1 MNSDSYQRWAVA
13 GPADFEARTVPLSD
27 LCPPGTEVIHAWYL
41 DLSALAQS
49 LQTALDGHENG
60 TGESSFTPGQL
71 IFARRFFL
79 RLLLG
84 SYLDLPGKAV
94 HINRSERGKP
104 VLDATHHDQQLHFS
118 MAKSDD
124 RLLIG
129 ISSDQHLGVDLEPAA
144 RRAGNSLGVA
154 RRYFS
159 EAEAKSLSAMDPKL
173 REEAFLR
180 TWACKEAVVKASG
193 EGIANQLCRFTV
205 ETRPD
210 RPAAVLEYDGE
221 PATAWSL
228 ALIAPDPEYVG
239 AIAMRGNRSAIQAF
253 RLLPAA
259 PGAR

>member
-1 MNSDSYQRWAVA
+1 VIGSRFKVWIQS
-13 GPADFEARTVPLSD
+13 TVPLRD
-27 LCPPGTEVIHAWYL
+27 LHPPAARVIHAWYL
-41 DLSALAQS
+41 DLSALAMS

-60 TGESSFTPGQL
+60 TGEVSFTPGQL

-84 SYLDLPGKAV
+84 SYLGLPGKSV

-104 VLDATHHDQQLHFS
+104 VLDAAHHDQQLHFS
-118 MAKSDD
+118 MAKSGD

-129 ISSDQHLGVDLEPAA
+129 ISSAHHLGVDLEPAA
-144 RRAGNSLGVA
+144 RRAKNCLGLA

-159 EAEAKSLSAMDPKL
+159 ETEANSLEAMAPQE

-205 ETRPD
+205 QTRPD
-210 RPAAVLEYDGE
+210 RPAAVIEYDGE

-228 ALIAPDPEYVG
+228 ALIAPDPDYVG
-239 AIAMRGNRSAIQAF
+239 AIAMRGDSSAIQAF

-259 PGAR
+259 PGAS